1 MMTVYRHAGRA
12 VVAEVLAPDQPIPKD
27 VFWIDLS
34 DPGPEERAKV
44 EQATGQS
51 VPTPAD
57 MEEIEA
63 SSRLYAE
70 GGALVMTVPV
80 VAKGD
85 QRHARTGPLTF
96 VLTDDV
102 LITLRLVDPQTV
114 ERFAKLIQR
123 HPDWTGTP
131 LASMLG
137 LAEALVDRLAD
148 HLEGIMSELE
158 HGSEQI
164 FREGDRIPAAPDGKS
179 TRRATPR
186 RRSEELQAWLRRLGR
201 DGRFLASLRG
211 SLMGFQRL
219 FAFMGTASWGAPSK
233 ADRQRIKTL
242 QRDVVSLV
250 QQSDFV
256 EQQIGFL
263 LDATV
268 GLISIEQT
276 NVVKIFSVVA
286 AAFLPPTLIASIYGM
301 NFQFMPEL
309 DWPWGYP
316 LAVVAMLGSAIVPL
330 WYFHRRGWL

>member
-1 MMTVYRHAGRA
+1 MITAYRHEGAGVTA
-12 VVAEVLAPDQPIPKD
+12 LPLSEGDPVPADA
-27 VFWIDLS
+27 FWIDLQ
-34 DPGPEERAKV
+34 DPDEAERQAV
-44 EQATGQS
+44 AEATGIA

-70 GGALVMTVPV
+70 AGALIMTVPL
-80 VAKGD
+80 VAK
-85 QRHARTGPLTF
+85 QSTKHPYSGPLTF
-96 VLTDDV
+96 ILAPDR
-102 LITLRLVDPQTV
+102 LITLRLVDPQPIG
-114 ERFAKLIQR
+114 RFAAMIQR
-123 HPDWTGTP
+123 HADWTATP
-131 LASMLG
+131 LDTMLG

-148 HLEGIMSELE
+148 HLEGIMGDLE

-164 FREGDRIPAAPDGKS
+164 FREGERMPAGGGGKP
-179 TRRATPR
+179 RRATPR

-201 DGRFLASLRG
+201 DGRFLASLRA

-219 FAFMGTASWGAPSK
+219 LAFLGTGKQEPSR
-233 ADRQRIKTL
+233 DQRLRVKTL
-242 QRDVVSLV
+242 QRDVVSLI

-276 NVVKIFSVVA
+276 NVVKILSVVA

-301 NFQFMPEL
+301 NFAFMPEL

-316 LAVVAMLGSAIVPL
+316 LALVLMLISAILPL
-330 WYFHRRGWL
+330 WYFRRKGWL